1 MPGELSLCSVL
12 ADEWERRIYLPYSPT
27 PPLPCAPRAL
37 PPLLIMPSRSTH
49 PTLGRKLGFIRLSGQ
64 NEKADYDECPFVRR
78 SNSRLPKIRL
88 LLEQLTFLAVPVEAR

>member
-1 MPGELSLCSVL
+1 MCPESAATI
-12 ADEWERRIYLPYSPT
+12 ADHAI
-27 PPLPCAPRAL
+27 A
-37 PPLLIMPSRSTH
+37 INPSNV
-49 PTLGRKLGFIRLSGQ
+49 GVGFIRLSGQ